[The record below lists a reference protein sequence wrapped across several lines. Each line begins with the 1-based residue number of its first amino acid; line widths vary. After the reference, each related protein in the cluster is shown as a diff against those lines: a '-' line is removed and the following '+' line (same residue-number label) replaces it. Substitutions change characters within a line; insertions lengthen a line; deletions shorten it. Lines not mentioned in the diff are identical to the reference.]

1 MIIMVHL
8 QQRVCEQIDHK
19 MLSRRLFVLSRSVA
33 GRRVALV
40 QSVVPAA
47 QCMEQSLQTSTSPW
61 ESVSVRSFH
70 TSTVVAAKAKKGG
83 SKKGDDEESG
93 GAQLPNI
100 ADTKKSME
108 IIVDRFSVELGKL
121 KVGKASADIFR
132 DIQVGSYGS
141 VSSAGQ
147 VTVKSASSVAIAV
160 YDPTMVKTVAD
171 AIKDCGLGFAPT
183 IENSTVSVF
192 IPKPSKES
200 RDALAKSAGQLGE
213 KVFWNFL
220 SFIFKV

>member
-1 MIIMVHL
+1 
-8 QQRVCEQIDHK
+8 
-19 MLSRRLFVLSRSVA
+19 MLSRRLLVLSRSIV
-33 GRRVALV
+33 GRRVASV
-40 QSVVPAA
+40 QAA
-47 QCMEQSLQTSTSPW
+47 APTVQCLEQNLQISAYLR
-61 ESVSVRSFH
+61 ESISVRRFH
-70 TSTVVAAKAKKGG
+70 TSKVVEAKAKKGG
-83 SKKGDDEESG
+83 SKKGDDEDDSG

-121 KVGKASADIFR
+121 KVGKASVDIFR

-213 KVFWNFL
+213 KVFWNF
-220 SFIFKV
+220 IFVDVS

>member
-1 MIIMVHL
+1 
-8 QQRVCEQIDHK
+8 
-19 MLSRRLFVLSRSVA
+19 MLPRRLFLLSKS
-33 GRRVALV
+33 ALCHRIASP
-40 QSVVPAA
+40 QAAAPAML
-47 QCMEQSLQTSTSPW
+47 CMGQSLQQQITSC
-61 ESVSVRSFH
+61 ESTSVRSFH
-70 TSTVVAAKAKKGG
+70 TTKVVEAKAKKGG
-83 SKKGDDEESG
+83 SKKGDDEDGSG
-93 GAQLPNI
+93 GAQLPSI
-100 ADTKKSME
+100 ADTKMSMDT
-108 IIVDRFSVELGKL
+108 IVDRFSSELSKL
-121 KVGKASADIFR
+121 KVGKASVDIFR

-183 IENSTVSVF
+183 IENSVVSVF

-213 KVFWNFL
+213 KVHRDHFYFVCNFRANDTKQ
-220 SFIFKV
+220 STG